1 MSVCVRLYSMSDGK
15 LVRLHTTNC
24 GNTANHGYP
33 QLIIVDILAAEG
45 RGLMLL
51 AGNVYRDVGR
61 VDSRRQYANIPRI

>member
-51 AGNVYRDVGR
+51 AGNVY
-61 VDSRRQYANIPRI
+61 